1 MKSVI
6 AAIAL
11 TIAFCFAAPVTSNA
25 QVVGEILNRIDLHYK
40 ALKSLK
46 ASVTREVFNAQLG
59 ERDNQSGNIN
69 LLPGKGVKF
78 SFRLNWTSPRE
89 EAISVVNG
97 KYVVYVPG
105 IKRAYVG
112 SSSDNRVKEKGGSA
126 LEFMSMDK
134 AQIKANYDAT
144 YIGAESVG
152 GTDTVRLKLTPKKKV
167 DYQFIDLWVD
177 GNGMP
182 IQARITKNNSDTDTI
197 RFSGLKKNE
206 KIDRN
211 VFVIKPPP
219 GTEVVK

>member
-1 MKSVI
+1 M

-11 TIAFCFAAPVTSNA
+11 TVAFCFAAPMSAKA

-40 ALKSLK
+40 ALVSLK
-46 ASVTREVFNAQLG
+46 ANVSREVFNAQLG
-59 ERDNQSGNIN
+59 ETDRQTGN
-69 LLPGKGVKF
+69 LTLVPGKGTKF
-78 SFRLNWTSPRE
+78 SFRLNWTSPKDE
-89 EAISVVNG
+89 SISVVNG
-97 KYVVYVPG
+97 KYVAYLPG

-112 SSSDNRVKEKGGSA
+112 SSSDNRVKEKGGNA

-167 DYQFIDLWVD
+167 SYQFIDLWVD

-182 IQARITKNNSDTDTI
+182 IQAKITQNNNDTDTI
-197 RFSGLKKNE
+197 RFSALKKNE
-206 KIDRN
+206 KIDKS
-211 VFVIKPPP
+211 VFVIKPAP
-219 GTEVVK
+219 GTEIVK